1 MKKKEREKQAK
12 PTSTLLEGLKT
23 LLIKVGVVAL
33 VVFILFHYIFGIT
46 IVKNDYMKPRLN
58 PGDGVLYYRLD
69 RQFKGDDAV
78 VYKDSEATRIGRIIA
93 QEGDTVDITNDG
105 KLLVNGHQKDE
116 ANPYQIL
123 PHSSGPSYPY
133 SVPKNSY
140 FILFDYREERTDS
153 RYLGAIS
160 KDSILGIVSTLL
172 RVRGI

>member
-1 MKKKEREKQAK
+1 
-12 PTSTLLEGLKT
+12 
-23 LLIKVGVVAL
+23 
-33 VVFILFHYIFGIT
+33 
-46 IVKNDYMKPRLN
+46 MKPRLN

-133 SVPKNSY
+133 TVPKNSY
-140 FILFDYREERTDS
+140 FIL
-153 RYLGAIS
+153 LI
-160 KDSILGIVSTLL
+160 IVKNAQIVATSELSPKIVFWEL
-172 RVRGI
+172 SVPFYE